1 MALQQQNE
9 TNKAASD
16 LMSQFINA
24 GAVQQTENDAFTV
37 NVNGTPTKFKPFQG
51 E

>member
-16 LMSQFINA
+16 LMSQFMNA
-24 GAVQQTENDAFTV
+24 GAVQQTEENEFAI